1 MPLLDV
7 WKLCKRFDG
16 VAALDDLTVEIE
28 TKEIV
33 GLIGPNG
40 AGKSTFFNILT
51 GFIPA
56 DSGKILFKGKDI
68 SGKAPEKVARLGIAR
83 TFQDLRLIRQI
94 TVLENV
100 MLAFQG
106 QTGERLRNL
115 FLRRNGWLKQERSL
129 EEKAMDLLEYAGIA
143 GKASDL
149 AGEMSYG
156 QQKLLSIT
164 CCLAADPEL
173 LLLDEPT
180 AGLNPAVID
189 KMLQMI
195 GRLPEQGKT
204 VLLIEHNMD
213 VVQRVCR
220 RVIFMDAG
228 QKLKDGSLEE
238 LRMDERVMAAYLHRN
253 VN

>member
-16 VAALDDLTVEIE
+16 VAALDGFSTEVER
-28 TKEIV
+28 KEIV

-51 GFIPA
+51 GFIAA
-56 DSGKILFKGKDI
+56 DSGKILFEGKDI
-68 SGKAPEKVARLGIAR
+68 TGKSPERVARLGIAR

-106 QTGERLRNL
+106 QSGERLRNL
-115 FLRRNGWLKQERSL
+115 FLRRNGWLTQERSL
-129 EEKAMDLLEYAGIA
+129 EEKAMGLLEYAGIA

-189 KMLQMI
+189 KMLEMI
-195 GRLPEQGKT
+195 VRLPEQGKT

-213 VVQRVCR
+213 VVERLCGR
-220 RVIFMDAG
+220 AIFMNAG
-228 QKLKDGSLEE
+228 WKVVDGVVQDV
-238 LRMDERVMAAYLHRN
+238 LRDKRVMDAYVR
-253 VN
+253 

>member
-1 MPLLDV
+1 MPLLEV
-7 WKLCKRFDG
+7 WTLCKRFDG
-16 VAALDDLTVEIE
+16 IAALDEFSTEIDSE
-28 TKEIV
+28 EIV

-56 DSGKILFKGKDI
+56 DKGKILFNGVDI
-68 SGKAPEKVARLGIAR
+68 TGKAPERIARRGIAR

-100 MLAFQG
+100 MLAFQE
-106 QTGERLRNL
+106 QRGEAMWNL
-115 FLRRNGWLKQERSL
+115 FGRRGQWLAQERSL
-129 EEKAMDLLEYAGIA
+129 GEKAMGLLEYAGIA

-164 CCLAADPEL
+164 CCLAAEPEL

-180 AGLNPAVID
+180 AGLNPAMID
-189 KMLQMI
+189 KMLAMI
-195 GRLPEQGKT
+195 AGLPEKGQT

-213 VVQRVCR
+213 VVQRVCG

-228 QKLKDGSLEE
+228 LKVMDGSLEE
-238 LRMDERVMAAYLHRN
+238 VRRDARVMDAYLR
-253 VN
+253 